1 MLCKKSIYILAA
13 VALLMAGTASAQQLK
28 NRVAPICTD
37 VSNTATAQE
46 AGFIPCDWYQTGTS
60 AATPEYVRLVDQ
72 TTALTLDVERLSTII
87 AGIATNYNAIITAAT
102 SWVYNPT
109 TGNFIPRRYY
119 TPADTLTNAT
129 MSGPVSLS
137 PTLVWNGTSN
147 RWERWGTVVPAD
159 NITND
164 TMDKPGIVN
173 ANLFWDLSTGRWM
186 RDRGDEAGSDAVVN
200 TTIAPYR
207 LTLGHIQLTDGAVW
221 ARDSGETADGG
232 AIAVTRT
239 AAYRFSLGYV
249 WDGTDWAP
257 IGADANGD
265 LTVNQTTTT
274 PGYARLQDGDSTVL
288 GDVLDAVADNLALT
302 LNWTATASVMMGY
315 DGSTLDMLRVGA
327 SGELQVTDVAIR
339 AGEDAGNDWRKV
351 KKEETAV
358 YNPAVTAGTAVD
370 DSADDVV
377 CASTYVL
384 NLPNWS
390 VFVKN
395 AGGGTGDA
403 LSDVDVQ
410 ISYDGTNW
418 SSETSTACDTLTS
431 GNSARCYK
439 GANESAAYVQVIATC
454 GGGDDTTV
462 DCVIQGNK
470 N

>member
-13 VALLMAGTASAQQLK
+13 VALLVAGTVSAQQLK

-37 VSNTATAQE
+37 VSNTATARE
-46 AGFIPCDWYQTGTS
+46 AGFIPCDWYQTGIS
-60 AATPEYVRLVDQ
+60 ASTPEYVRIVDRN
-72 TTALTLDVERLSTII
+72 TTLTLDVETLTTLLGGLSGGYRAQMSI
-87 AGIATNYNAIITAAT
+87 AVLAAMDATTTNTFEALTMSASVASITPIWGLNVHGMAYLWDAV
-102 SWVYNPT
+102 SSRY
-109 TGNFIPRRYY
+109 RRWDML
-119 TPADTLTNAT
+119 TPADNMTNAD
-129 MSGPVSLS
+129 MQG
-137 PTLVWNGTSN
+137 G
-147 RWERWGTVVPAD
+147 VV
-159 NITND
+159 
-164 TMDKPGIVN
+164 VN
-173 ANLFWDLSTGRWM
+173 ANMFWDPSNNEWR
-186 RDRGDEAGSDAVVN
+186 RDYGDEASSDAVVN

-232 AIAVTRT
+232 AVAATVP
-239 AAYRFSLGYV
+239 AAYRLSLGYV

-257 IGADANGD
+257 TGADANGD

-302 LNWTATASVMMGY
+302 LNWTATASVLLGY

-327 SGELQVTDVAIR
+327 SGELQVTDVATR

-395 AGGGTGDA
+395 AGGGNGDA